1 MHRTF
6 SGLAP
11 VLFIPGL
18 LFEALIHARCALYS
32 ADLLPKRRLPAPVI
46 SIGNITMG
54 GAGKTPLVI
63 YVAQMLAKLGF
74 NPAVLSRGYGR
85 IEPKTILVLSP
96 GETVSSPA
104 RILGDEPAL
113 IRRHIP
119 SAFMGIAQNRFLAGD
134 WIAKKQSRILFVLD
148 DGFQHRKLHRD
159 LDIVI
164 IDGSQPLGSNRVF
177 PRGTLREPLSE
188 LRRCQ
193 VIMINGAQDG
203 ARTPCVTEE
212 VRRHHPTAVI
222 FYCRQTIQRLVPLP
236 GWKED
241 SGSQSVS
248 APPAYLVAALGN
260 PARFREDVEK
270 LGIEIRG
277 TKFFP
282 DHYWIKQKDWVT
294 CIEEARR
301 KNAGAIIITE
311 KDAVKISHPP
321 DFPLLVSVQSTEVS
335 NAQEFEHML
344 KKCAGERS

>member
-1 MHRTF
+1 MHRTP

-18 LFEALIHARCALYS
+18 MFEALVRARSRLYS
-32 ADLLPKRRLPAPVI
+32 ASLLPQRRLPAPVI

-54 GAGKTPLVI
+54 GSGKTPLVI
-63 YVAQMLAKLGF
+63 YIAQMLARLGF
-74 NPAVLSRGYGR
+74 IPAVLSRGYGR
-85 IEPKTILVLSP
+85 IEPKKILILSP

-113 IRRHIP
+113 IRSHIP
-119 SAFMGIAQNRFLAGD
+119 SAFMGISQKRFLAGD
-134 WIAKKQSRILFVLD
+134 LIAKKQPRIIFLLD

-193 VIMINGAQDG
+193 MVMINGTQDE
-203 ARTPCVTEE
+203 ARTHCVMEE
-212 VRRHHPTAVI
+212 IRRHHPTAAI
-222 FYCRQTIQRLVPLP
+222 FYCKQTIQSLIPFSE
-236 GWKED
+236 WKENP
-241 SGSQSVS
+241 GSQSVS
-248 APPAYLVAALGN
+248 IRPAYLVTALGN
-260 PARFREDVEK
+260 PDRFREDVEK

-282 DHYWIKQKDWVT
+282 DHYWLKPNDWIA
-294 CIEEARR
+294 CIEEARG

-321 DFPLLVSVQSTEVS
+321 DFPLLVSVQSTNVS
-335 NAQEFEHML
+335 DKKEFELVL
-344 KKCAGERS
+344 KMCAGEKL

>member
-1 MHRTF
+1 MHRIP

-18 LFEALIHARCALYS
+18 MFEALIRARNGLYS
-32 ADLLPKRRLPAPVI
+32 ASLLPQRRLPAPVI
-46 SIGNITMG
+46 SIGNITIG
-54 GAGKTPLVI
+54 GSGKTPLVI
-63 YVAQMLAKLGF
+63 YIAQTLAQLGF
-74 NPAVLSRGYGR
+74 TPAVLSRGYGR
-85 IEPKTILVLSP
+85 TEPEKILILSP

-104 RILGDEPAL
+104 RILGDEPAM
-113 IRRHIP
+113 IRSHIP
-119 SAFMGIAQNRFLAGD
+119 SAFMGISKKRFLAGD
-134 WIAKKQSRILFVLD
+134 LIAKRQQRITFLLD

-159 LDIVI
+159 LDIVL
-164 IDGSQPLGSNRVF
+164 IDDSQPLGSNRVF

-193 VIMINGAQDG
+193 IVMINGTQDG
-203 ARTPCVTEE
+203 ARTNCVIEE
-212 VRRHHPTAVI
+212 IHRHHPTAAI
-222 FYCRQTIQRLVPLP
+222 FYCKQTIQSLIPFP
-236 GWKED
+236 EWKENSD
-241 SGSQSVS
+241 SRSVS
-248 APPAYLVAALGN
+248 APPAYLVTALGN
-260 PARFREDVEK
+260 PDRFREDVED

-282 DHYWIKQKDWVT
+282 DHYWLKPKDWIA

-335 NAQEFEHML
+335 NAQEFEHTL